1 MYKQLTALNLPKP
14 LQTALPVCLALL
26 SALTGLFAEPAQA
39 QTVVN
44 IKRDQL
50 EQVQFYKARRHFY
63 ITDETPRL
71 SDHRHPPEASPNYA
85 IAIPPLASNAGP
97 GQTIILTPQPNGL
110 PRAGFE
116 SNIGAGQKFARAL
129 PQVNIGGLS
138 PNPAVRPVG
147 APGRTGSS
155 RALTNTQAR
164 PVGKPVISSNQAS
177 QYQPYAPGNAA
188 GSSINSQSSSAVSK
202 VSLTGRLLRK

>member
-1 MYKQLTALNLPKP
+1 MFKQSLALIQPKQ

-26 SALTGLFAEPAQA
+26 SGLTGLFAEPAQA

-50 EQVQFYKARRHFY
+50 EQVKPFQARRQIY
-63 ITDETPRL
+63 ITDETPKV

-85 IAIPPLASNAGP
+85 IFIPPLASNAGP
-97 GQTIILTPQPNGL
+97 GQTILLTPQPNGL
-110 PRAGFE
+110 PYAGFE

-164 PVGKPVISSNQAS
+164 PVGKPVTSSNQAS

-188 GSSINSQSSSAVSK
+188 GSSINSYSSSAVSK